1 MSYFIF
7 PLFLL
12 FPSLAAAQ
20 NYTLMAPLGNTLTG
34 SPDLSTYLQ
43 GVVTV
48 VIGVAGILAMIMLV
62 YCGIRLMVSQ
72 SASGRSEAK
81 ECIWNAIFGLLLAIG
96 AWVLLYTINPLL
108 LSKDLTLGNIAM
120 APSANTTP
128 TAPAG
133 IYQSFDDPSCPSVPG
148 KMAQVMP
155 PSTAYCSDWVAGKT
169 CCRYVDTISVSGGTP
184 NPVLTY
190 VPLNGGGGDLPTDQT
205 PATLSATSFSSANFT
220 VNESAGAITLS
231 VTRTLGT
238 GIGTIYYSTLSVGA
252 TPGVDYQDVSGTL
265 LFIEG
270 ATTRTISIPIINNTQ
285 IEGAESIRVTLSNP
299 SGAIALGATTVAMV
313 GIVDDD
319 GAPTV
324 DTIRPTVSITSPLP
338 NRTTTSAT
346 VNVTFTATDTSGVGN
361 ALIKRL
367 EYDYVTPSGFVN
379 TTVICDGDCTTP
391 TVTMTIPVTITLS
404 EVGTH
409 VVRVRACDSRQCGT
423 SPVDIRVEA
432 SCVSDTYVTCKVLPT
447 GASPTWEPTFC
458 SNAIE
463 SNGTGL
469 SGVSVLGPTPT
480 FTAEQANQPC
490 YYTVQRGASGGVAVC
505 TDIDYDYDGNPDS
518 YSCPYPSTTWAVVRF
533 TTDANGN
540 GFADEYEYLPDVAYA
555 LDDNNDGLMDGTS
568 YPAAKNA
575 IDGNNDGIA
584 DGYEFPVNQYLPVM
598 QSCPQ
603 AAGAAYKVDAYAFK
617 LTSDNNTI
625 RTVAVSGGNQYEFP
639 APVGRDGSCPNN
651 PYCRWISSDESGNY
665 WQCTYVPPNVI
676 ISISARSGD
685 LTSNPATD
693 YNTESRVEGYCGN
706 TNGNPPG
713 TAETL
718 LKVST
723 RQSQDGVGGICR
735 VELER
740 TYYVNITTMPFI
752 VGWTPANYYYYYY
765 NGIEYIWDNLY
776 DKYSIFW
783 DLVP

>member
-1 MSYFIF
+1 
-7 PLFLL
+7 
-12 FPSLAAAQ
+12 
-20 NYTLMAPLGNTLTG
+20 
-34 SPDLSTYLQ
+34 
-43 GVVTV
+43 
-48 VIGVAGILAMIMLV
+48 
-62 YCGIRLMVSQ
+62 
-72 SASGRSEAK
+72 
-81 ECIWNAIFGLLLAIG
+81 
-96 AWVLLYTINPLL
+96 
-108 LSKDLTLGNIAM
+108 
-120 APSANTTP
+120 
-128 TAPAG
+128 
-133 IYQSFDDPSCPSVPG
+133 
-148 KMAQVMP
+148 
-155 PSTAYCSDWVAGKT
+155 
-169 CCRYVDTISVSGGTP
+169 
-184 NPVLTY
+184 
-190 VPLNGGGGDLPTDQT
+190 
-205 PATLSATSFSSANFT
+205 
-220 VNESAGAITLS
+220 
-231 VTRTLGT
+231 
-238 GIGTIYYSTLSVGA
+238 
-252 TPGVDYQDVSGTL
+252 
-265 LFIEG
+265 
-270 ATTRTISIPIINNTQ
+270 
-285 IEGAESIRVTLSNP
+285 
-299 SGAIALGATTVAMV
+299 
-313 GIVDDD
+313 
-319 GAPTV
+319 
-324 DTIRPTVSITSPLP
+324 
-338 NRTTTSAT
+338 
-346 VNVTFTATDTSGVGN
+346 
-361 ALIKRL
+361 
-367 EYDYVTPSGFVN
+367 
-379 TTVICDGDCTTP
+379 
-391 TVTMTIPVTITLS
+391 
-404 EVGTH
+404 
-409 VVRVRACDSRQCGT
+409 
-423 SPVDIRVEA
+423 
-432 SCVSDTYVTCKVLPT
+432 
-447 GASPTWEPTFC
+447 
-458 SNAIE
+458 
-463 SNGTGL
+463 
-469 SGVSVLGPTPT
+469 
-480 FTAEQANQPC
+480 
-490 YYTVQRGASGGVAVC
+490 
-505 TDIDYDYDGNPDS
+505 
-518 YSCPYPSTTWAVVRF
+518 
-533 TTDANGN
+533 
-540 GFADEYEYLPDVAYA
+540 